1 MDTKKIGKERFLYL
15 KENIYIL
22 DRMVHESNE
31 YKTIITDDEI
41 LTEEIAIISKA
52 IKRFERN
59 TGLEI
64 EIK

>member
-22 DRMVHESNE
+22 DKMVHESNE

-41 LTEEIAIISKA
+41 LTEEIEIISKA